1 MITHVFS
8 INIELHKWNS
18 PLKGVVWSNLLH
30 AIALCYKLH
39 SKRGVFTPILWII
52 DEISFWRTHTI
63 VGLNRN
69 HCFSCDLCENRVC
82 TIDKHWLIVRIRV
95 KKNGSYAFNI
105 RLNHIRFIC
114 VGRKSHMEI
123 YANQISLHLSKR
135 QWFVIS
141 FIFKLTNYKSRI
153 NHFIHIQNNIM
164 LCSIGI

>member
-52 DEISFWRTHTI
+52 DEISFWRTHKI

-95 KKNGSYAFNI
+95 KKKWIICIQHSIKSYSIHLRRTEITHGNLCQSNFSPSLKATV
-105 RLNHIRFIC
+105 IC
-114 VGRKSHMEI
+114 
-123 YANQISLHLSKR
+123 
-135 QWFVIS
+135 
-141 FIFKLTNYKSRI
+141 
-153 NHFIHIQNNIM
+153 HFIHFQVDKLQITN
-164 LCSIGI
+164 